1 VQLTQQ
7 CAEAAIARQPGHG
20 SGIRY
25 RKLAIWGGTG
35 HPALG
40 PAQVLHAFRDAPI
53 RPVPLVVGPG
63 DDSLGSSGPP
73 EFDLDDLP

>member
-1 VQLTQQ
+1 
-7 CAEAAIARQPGHG
+7 
-20 SGIRY
+20 
-25 RKLAIWGGTG
+25 
-35 HPALG
+35 
-40 PAQVLHAFRDAPI
+40 VLHAFRDAPI